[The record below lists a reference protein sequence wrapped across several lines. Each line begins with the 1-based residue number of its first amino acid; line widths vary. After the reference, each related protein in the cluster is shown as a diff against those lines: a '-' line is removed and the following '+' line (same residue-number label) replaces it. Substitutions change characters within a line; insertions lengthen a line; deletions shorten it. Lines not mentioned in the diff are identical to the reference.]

1 MTENKMEIKKNLFD
15 QSTFYISLIG
25 SFLTIAVYTT
35 AVCYFFYNLNEKSI
49 TDLGNRMDKRMAESD
64 QHWREMFMYMSNRID
79 SCKQPV
85 VK

>member
-49 TDLGNRMDKRMAESD
+49 EKLDKRMSENEA
-64 QHWREMFMYMSNRID
+64 HWREMFMYMSNRID
-79 SCKQPV
+79 SCKQPI